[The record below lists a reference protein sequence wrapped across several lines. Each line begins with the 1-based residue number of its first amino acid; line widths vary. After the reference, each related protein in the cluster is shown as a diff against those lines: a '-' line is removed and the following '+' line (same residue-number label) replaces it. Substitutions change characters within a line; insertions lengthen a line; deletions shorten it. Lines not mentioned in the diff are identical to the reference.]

1 MTKGNFDRV
10 SCEEASG
17 PTSQDRDAQALACIT
32 NEQAFASWERFK
44 AMRERYVAAVL
55 ETA

>member
-1 MTKGNFDRV
+1 MTKGNFDWV